1 MQVLENKIAAITG
14 GGSGIGKAIAKKFA
28 LEGAKVAILDI
39 NEENAS
45 KTVASLQ
52 GYAEHHHKCF
62 LTDIGSQVSVTNVF
76 EKIENHF
83 GGIDILINAAAIAG
97 TGLVEEL
104 TTDEWD
110 RMFQINVRGTFI
122 CCKAALPLMKKNEQ
136 GRIINFASEVALRGN
151 ASISHYAASKAAV
164 IAFSKCLAL
173 EVVDQNICVN
183 TLSPGPTDTEM
194 LAGLDQQV
202 ISKLTTELM
211 PIGRLGRVQEIA
223 AAALFLASDDA
234 SFCIGST
241 MHVNG
246 GANLQ

>member
-28 LEGAKVAILDI
+28 LEGAKIAILDI

-45 KTVASLQ
+45 KTVTSLK
-52 GYAEHHHKCF
+52 GYSKQNHKCF
-62 LTDIGSQVSVTNVF
+62 LTDVGSKISVTNAF
-76 EKIENHF
+76 ESIDEHF
-83 GGIDILINAAAIAG
+83 GGIDILINAAAIVG
-97 TGLVEEL
+97 TGLVEQL

-110 RMFQINVRGTFI
+110 QMFQINVRGTFI
-122 CCKAALPLMKKNEQ
+122 CCKAALPLMQKKER
-136 GRIINFASEVALRGN
+136 GRIINFASEVAHRGN
-151 ASISHYAASKAAV
+151 SGLSHYAASKAAV

-173 EVVDQNICVN
+173 EVVSQSICVN